1 MARDDGTVTVPQLPA
16 LAEYLHLAGWAVE
29 DDDRRTSVWRPQV
42 PNPGKKL
49 QVVLPVTQ
57 DVEDWPERALEA
69 LRTLAYAERRLPEE
83 IAEDIS
89 YGGSDNVAVRLTPDA
104 PPGQAPLSLASSA
117 VSALHSYVVASAS
130 ALEIPDLVLPSHRP
144 PWAESYAS
152 KVRFGTHSGSFILS
166 LALPL
171 VAEIDTAPIES
182 DHETLFTMPP
192 QPLGRR
198 VTNRMLGAAQKSQ
211 ELADQVAVGRR
222 TVSAF
227 GDAANG
233 RAAANST
240 ELAALKALGGSE
252 SFTYQIRFVQSPLAG
267 NRSEPINLRITPDQQ
282 QILGA
287 AADFLRTRQPRT
299 DVTVHGLVVRLYRS
313 RALGPGE
320 IVIEGFD
327 DESGSLRRWRTELNE
342 TDYNEAVRAHQSG
355 LQVSVTGDREE
366 HGTHLQ
372 LRRLSSFLVI
382 PGLDYAQNEAP
393 TAPRLR
399 AKDSPDQPPE
409 LP

>member
-16 LAEYLHLAGWAVE
+16 LAEYLQLAGWALE
-29 DDDRRTSVWRPQV
+29 DDDQRTSMWRPRD
-42 PNPGKKL
+42 PSRGKKL
-49 QVVLPVTQ
+49 QIVLPVTQ
-57 DVEDWPERALEA
+57 NVDDWPERASEA

-83 IAEDIS
+83 VAEDIS
-89 YGGSDNVAVRLTPDA
+89 YGGADNVAVRLTPDA

-144 PWAESYAS
+144 PWAESYAG
-152 KVRFGTHSGSFILS
+152 KVRLGAHSGSFVLS

-171 VAEIDTAPIES
+171 VAEVDGAADES
-182 DHETLFTMPP
+182 GSEELFRMPA

-198 VTNRMLGAAQKSQ
+198 VTNRMLAAAQNAQ
-211 ELADQVAVGRR
+211 ELAEGVVVGRI
-222 TVSAF
+222 TVRAF
-227 GDAANG
+227 GDAAHR
-233 RAAANST
+233 RAAANAT
-240 ELAALKALGGSE
+240 ELAALKALGGPGSD
-252 SFTYQIRFVQSPLAG
+252 TYQIRFAQSPLAG
-267 NRSEPINLRITPDQQ
+267 NRSEPVNLRITPEQQ
-282 QILGA
+282 RVLGG

-327 DESGSLRRWRTELNE
+327 GESGSLRRWRMELTE

-382 PGLDYAQNEAP
+382 PGLDYE
-393 TAPRLR
+393 
-399 AKDSPDQPPE
+399 D
-409 LP
+409 

>member
-1 MARDDGTVTVPQLPA
+1 MRRDDDTVTVPQLPA
-16 LAEYLHLAGWAVE
+16 LAEYLQLAGWALE
-29 DDDRRTSVWRPQV
+29 DDDKRTSMWRPRD
-42 PNPGKKL
+42 PSPGKKL
-49 QVVLPVTQ
+49 QIVLPVTQ
-57 DVEDWPERALEA
+57 NVEDWPERASEA

-89 YGGSDNVAVRLTPDA
+89 YGGADNVAVRLTPDA

-144 PWAESYAS
+144 PWAESYAGQ
-152 KVRFGTHSGSFILS
+152 VRLGANSGSFVLS

-171 VAEIDTAPIES
+171 VAEVDGAADGSGSEA
-182 DHETLFTMPP
+182 LFRMPA

-198 VTNRMLGAAQKSQ
+198 VANRMLAAAQNAQ
-211 ELADQVAVGRR
+211 ELAEGVVIGRI
-222 TVSAF
+222 TVQAF
-227 GDAANG
+227 GDPAHR
-233 RAAANST
+233 RAAANAT
-240 ELAALKALGGSE
+240 ELAALRALGGPE
-252 SFTYQIRFVQSPLAG
+252 SDTYQIRFAQSPLAG
-267 NRSEPINLRITPDQQ
+267 NRSEPVSLRITPEQQ
-282 QILGA
+282 RVLGR
-287 AADFLRTRQPRT
+287 AADFLRTRQPRA
-299 DVTVHGLVVRLYRS
+299 DVTVHGLVVRLHRS

-327 DESGSLRRWRTELNE
+327 DESGSLRRWRAELNE
-342 TDYNEAVRAHQSG
+342 IDYNEAVRAHQSG

-382 PGLDYAQNEAP
+382 PGLDY
-393 TAPRLR
+393 
-399 AKDSPDQPPE
+399 KD
-409 LP
+409 

>member
-1 MARDDGTVTVPQLPA
+1 MARDDDTVTVPQLPA
-16 LAEYLHLAGWAVE
+16 LAKYLQLAGWALDD
-29 DDDRRTSVWRPQV
+29 DDDRTSMWRPQL
-42 PNPGKKL
+42 PSSGKKL
-49 QVVLPVTQ
+49 QIVLPTTQ
-57 DVEDWPERALEA
+57 EVEDWPERALEA

-89 YGGSDNVAVRLTPDA
+89 YGGADNVAVRLTPDA

-152 KVRFGTHSGSFILS
+152 KVRLGTYSGSFVLS

-171 VAEIDTAPIES
+171 VAEVDTET
-182 DHETLFTMPP
+182 DETGHEALFAMPP
-192 QPLGRR
+192 RPLGRR
-198 VTNRMLGAAQKSQ
+198 VTNRMLTAAQNAQ
-211 ELADQVAVGRR
+211 RLADEVVLGRF
-222 TVSAF
+222 TVNAF
-227 GDAANG
+227 GDAAHS
-233 RAAANST
+233 RTAANAT
-240 ELAALKALGGSE
+240 ELAALMALGGPE
-252 SFTYQIRFVQSPLAG
+252 SSAYHIRFAQSPLAG
-267 NRSEPINLRITPDQQ
+267 NRSEPVNLRMTSEEQRIF
-282 QILGA
+282 GA
-287 AADFLRTRQPRT
+287 AANFLRTRQPRT

-327 DESGSLRRWRTELNE
+327 QETGSLRRWRTELDE
-342 TDYNEAVRAHQSG
+342 TDYNKAVRAHQNG

-382 PGLDYAQNEAP
+382 PGFDYEDRAP
-393 TAPRLR
+393 APP
-399 AKDSPDQPPE
+399 SSQ
-409 LP
+409 